1 MANKIASVNDV
12 KEYLYDPST
21 IGLQKCVTPAL
32 LNEYVNQGYF
42 YSVNGNYAD
51 NRLVPLNNITF
62 YTSGVYLSIVIQ
74 DYSNISAGQYTTIN
88 ATGTGVNVT
97 KQISSNSDSGVVIKK
112 HLCKDG
118 DTIQVKITNSPS
130 FSSTS
135 SSGVVILIFGHEN
148 ATERNGILPVITN
161 RGSENFTRSGASI
174 EGIAGRY
181 AYSHIDTNN
190 SIDSTITF
198 TSSENKKLTVIVTKA

>member
-1 MANKIASVNDV
+1 M
-12 KEYLYDPST
+12 
-21 IGLQKCVTPAL
+21 
-32 LNEYVNQGYF
+32 
-42 YSVNGNYAD
+42 
-51 NRLVPLNNITF
+51 
-62 YTSGVYLSIVIQ
+62 
-74 DYSNISAGQYTTIN
+74 
-88 ATGTGVNVT
+88 
-97 KQISSNSDSGVVIKK
+97 IKK

-135 SSGVVILIFGHEN
+135 SSGVVIGIFGHEN
-148 ATERNGILPVITN
+148 ATESNGILPVITN
-161 RGSENFTRSGASI
+161 RGSENFARSGISI

-181 AYSHIDTNN
+181 AYSHIATNN